1 MELFRIHKTIPFMK
15 YSKILNAISFI
26 SFFIAIGL
34 LVVRGLA
41 FSIEF
46 TGGLV
51 MEVNYPDAVPVQE
64 LRVDLE
70 KATGGEVQ
78 VVNFGTARDAQIRLP
93 LKGNKTSAQMSE
105 EVMKLIH
112 EKAPEA
118 QLRRTEFVGP
128 QVGEELATDG
138 LTALLLVIVGIMIY
152 LAFRFEWKFAVAA
165 IIANMHD
172 VFLVL
177 GVFSLFQWE
186 FSLPVLAAVLAVLGY
201 SVNESVI
208 IFDRCREC
216 FRKIRKGTPV
226 EIVDTAITQTISRTV
241 ITHSSTLMVTLSMFF
256 FGGPA
261 LHYFALAL
269 TIGILLG
276 VYSSVFVSAAIALYL
291 GVKREDLVKKVR
303 KDEIS
308 DMVP

>member
-105 EVMKLIH
+105 EVMKVIH

-152 LAFRFEWKFAVAA
+152 LAFRMEVRCCGHYCEYARRFPGARC
-165 IIANMHD
+165 
-172 VFLVL
+172 L
-177 GVFSLFQWE
+177 
-186 FSLPVLAAVLAVLGY
+186 LAV
-201 SVNESVI
+201 
-208 IFDRCREC
+208 
-216 FRKIRKGTPV
+216 PV
-226 EIVDTAITQTISRTV
+226 
-241 ITHSSTLMVTLSMFF
+241 
-256 FGGPA
+256 
-261 LHYFALAL
+261 
-269 TIGILLG
+269 GILSAGSGGRSCGFGLLG
-276 VYSSVFVSAAIALYL
+276 Q
-291 GVKREDLVKKVR
+291 RVR
-303 KDEIS
+303 DYFR
-308 DMVP
+308 PLP

>member
-105 EVMKLIH
+105 EVMKVIH

-152 LAFRFEWKFAVAA
+152 LAFRFEWSSLLRPLSRICTTFSWCSVSSRCSSG
-165 IIANMHD
+165 N
-172 VFLVL
+172 FL
-177 GVFSLFQWE
+177 
-186 FSLPVLAAVLAVLGY
+186 
-201 SVNESVI
+201 
-208 IFDRCREC
+208 CRSWRP
-216 FRKIRKGTPV
+216 FLRFWVTR
-226 EIVDTAITQTISRTV
+226 
-241 ITHSSTLMVTLSMFF
+241 STS
-256 FGGPA
+256 P
-261 LHYFALAL
+261 
-269 TIGILLG
+269 
-276 VYSSVFVSAAIALYL
+276 
-291 GVKREDLVKKVR
+291 
-303 KDEIS
+303 
-308 DMVP
+308 

>member
-105 EVMKLIH
+105 EVMKVIH

-138 LTALLLVIVGIMIY
+138 LTALLLVVVGIMVY

-201 SVNESVI
+201 
-208 IFDRCREC
+208 
-216 FRKIRKGTPV
+216 
-226 EIVDTAITQTISRTV
+226 
-241 ITHSSTLMVTLSMFF
+241 
-256 FGGPA
+256 
-261 LHYFALAL
+261 
-269 TIGILLG
+269 
-276 VYSSVFVSAAIALYL
+276 
-291 GVKREDLVKKVR
+291 
-303 KDEIS
+303 
-308 DMVP
+308 

>member
-105 EVMKLIH
+105 EVMKVIH

-138 LTALLLVIVGIMIY
+138 LTALLLVVVGIMVY
-152 LAFRFEWKFAVAA
+152 LAFRFEWKFAVAGHYREYA
-165 IIANMHD
+165 RR
-172 VFLVL
+172 
-177 GVFSLFQWE
+177 
-186 FSLPVLAAVLAVLGY
+186 LPGARCLLAV
-201 SVNESVI
+201 
-208 IFDRCREC
+208 
-216 FRKIRKGTPV
+216 PV
-226 EIVDTAITQTISRTV
+226 
-241 ITHSSTLMVTLSMFF
+241 
-256 FGGPA
+256 
-261 LHYFALAL
+261 
-269 TIGILLG
+269 GILTAGSCGRSCGLG
-276 VYSSVFVSAAIALYL
+276 LL
-291 GVKREDLVKKVR
+291 GQRVR
-303 KDEIS
+303 DYFR
-308 DMVP
+308 PLP